1 MHPQVIYLLNQPQ
14 PEQRTKEWYFAR
26 QSRITASAV
35 SSLLVRSEAVCK
47 QYVDA
52 YELHEIFDYNN
63 KSCNQ
68 YSSKQQFKLDKCRSK
83 FTSSQA
89 TVWGNKYES
98 VALDVYSR
106 NNGNAKLIEF
116 GLLSHKDIPWLA
128 ASPDSITEDGIMVEI
143 KCPYRRKITGIPC
156 LSYHQ
161 QVQIQMEVCD
171 LELCDF
177 AEYEF
182 QEVASLSEL
191 LTDEDEHP
199 RDKGVFIQ
207 IEDIPDSFDKRTYFY
222 PDKSLINDFKALNKW
237 ASDKIEEYM
246 EENDLSILS
255 SNENTVVC
263 IDENYKKVAIKTIY
277 WKVMIESVVRIPR
290 SREWFAEMKP
300 ILKKEWDEV
309 IYYRDN
315 VYSPEDV
322 PPPPEELPC
331 LF

>member
-1 MHPQVIYLLNQPQ
+1 
-14 PEQRTKEWYFAR
+14 
-26 QSRITASAV
+26 
-35 SSLLVRSEAVCK
+35 
-47 QYVDA
+47 
-52 YELHEIFDYNN
+52 
-63 KSCNQ
+63 
-68 YSSKQQFKLDKCRSK
+68 
-83 FTSSQA
+83 
-89 TVWGNKYES
+89 
-98 VALDVYSR
+98 
-106 NNGNAKLIEF
+106 
-116 GLLSHKDIPWLA
+116 
-128 ASPDSITEDGIMVEI
+128 
-143 KCPYRRKITGIPC
+143 
-156 LSYHQ
+156 
-161 QVQIQMEVCD
+161 MEVCD

-237 ASDKIEEYM
+237 ASDKIEEYI
-246 EENDLSILS
+246 EENDLSVLS